1 MAGTG
6 KAHLRSAADTLLR
19 AEDLV
24 VEFPVGASGDVV
36 HAVSGISIDL
46 IEGETL
52 GLVGESGCGKSTTG
66 KAMMQVPQP
75 TSGSV
80 VLDQV
85 ELTKL
90 DDETL
95 RRTRPVLQMIFQD
108 PISALNPRRTVRD
121 IIGEPL
127 MIWWEEEG
135 GRPPTS
141 IWFEWFGRF
150 FQRVAAV
157 AVKPLRYVMPLALVA
172 LVLWVVSEAAE
183 GRRLEDQLG
192 WLQVPAR
199 IIGFPVLAILVVI
212 FGVLFLLG
220 VVWVALAIVVPFGV
234 VSRVLGTVSNLV
246 GLLGA
251 AFALAVTVFMVYRTW
266 NSLVGYPAWILRVL
280 VMAAAV
286 ILAVWFIA
294 ALLKPARAG
303 ASGIAAALVALV
315 GLEVF
320 YIAGLD
326 GIPKLLVLIGTV
338 AVNYALFRVVRRQLK
353 ARRDELRARAEP
365 RVREMLE
372 TVGMNA
378 DQALDRK
385 PYEFSGGQAQRL
397 SIARAL
403 IMNPKVI
410 ICDEPVSALDVSVQA
425 QILNLLEDM
434 KQRYGLTLVFIA
446 HDLAVVKNVSDRVA
460 VMYLGKICEVA
471 KPDTLYAA
479 PTHHYSKLLLSAIP
493 HPDPLIEARV
503 TQIAADLPSPINP
516 PSGCRFRTRCP
527 AAQDRCAQEE
537 PEIRKVDED
546 HYVACHFPDLS
557 NLNGRGAAAVEQPLS
572 GHGATPEVVR

>member
-24 VEFPVGASGDVV
+24 VEFPVGAGGAVV

-141 IWFEWFGRF
+141 IWFERFGRF

-212 FGVLFLLG
+212 FGALFLLG
-220 VVWVALAIVVPFGV
+220 AAWVALAIVVPFGV
-234 VSRVLGTVSNLV
+234 VSRVLGTVSNAV

-266 NSLVGYPAWILRVL
+266 NSLDGYPAWILRVL
-280 VMAAAV
+280 VLAAAAT
-286 ILAVWFIA
+286 LAVWFIA

-338 AVNYALFRVVRRQLK
+338 AVNYALYRVVRRQLK

-403 IMNPKVI
+403 IMNPKII

-471 KPDTLYAA
+471 KPDSLYAA

-527 AAQDRCAQEE
+527 AAQDRCGEEE
-537 PEIRKVDED
+537 PEIRKVEED

-557 NLNGRGAAAVEQPLS
+557 NLNGQGAAAEQPLS
-572 GHGATPEVVR
+572 GQGATPEVVR

>member
-1 MAGTG
+1 MAGSG
-6 KAHLRSAADTLLR
+6 KAHLRDSGDTLLR

-24 VEFPVGASGDVV
+24 VEFPVGTSGDVV

-46 IEGETL
+46 IQGETL

-66 KAMMQVPQP
+66 KAIMQVPQP

-85 ELTKL
+85 ELTGL

-127 MIWWEEEG
+127 MIWWEEDA

-141 IWFEWFGRF
+141 IWFEKFGKF
-150 FQRVAAV
+150 FQRVAGLAI
-157 AVKPLRYVMPLALVA
+157 KPLRYVLPVALLA
-172 LVLWVVSEAAE
+172 LVLWIVSEAAE
-183 GRRLEDQLG
+183 GRRFEDQLG
-192 WLQVPAR
+192 WLQVPAQ
-199 IIGFPVLAILVVI
+199 IIGFPVLAVLVAVGGALFIL
-212 FGVLFLLG
+212 GL
-220 VVWVALAIVVPFGV
+220 VWCALAIIVPFGV
-234 VSRVLGTVSNLV
+234 VSRVMGTVSNAV
-246 GLLGA
+246 GLAGA
-251 AFALAVTVFMVYRTW
+251 GFAVAVSVFMVYRTW
-266 NSLVGYPAWILRVL
+266 DSFAGFPAWVLRA
-280 VMAAAV
+280 VMMAIAVGLAAWF
-286 ILAVWFIA
+286 LAAMV
-294 ALLKPARAG
+294 KPARAG
-303 ASGIAAALVALV
+303 ASGIAAALVAVV
-315 GLEVF
+315 GLQIF
-320 YIAGLD
+320 FITGLD
-326 GIPKLLVLIGTV
+326 GIPKLAVLVATV
-338 AVNYALFRVVRRQLK
+338 AINYGLYRVVRRQLQI
-353 ARRDELRARAEP
+353 RRNELRERAEP
-365 RVREMLE
+365 KVREMLE
-372 TVGMNA
+372 TVGMNP

-385 PYEFSGGQAQRL
+385 PFEFSGGQAQRL

-403 IMNPKVI
+403 IMDPKVI

-471 KPDTLYAA
+471 KPDSLYAA

-527 AAQDRCAQEE
+527 AAREKCAQEE
-537 PEIRKVDED
+537 PEIRKVDDD

-557 NLNGRGAAAVEQPLS
+557 NLDGQ
-572 GHGATPEVVR
+572 GATVGGEANGQGATE

>member
-6 KAHLRSAADTLLR
+6 KAHLRDVGDTLLR

-24 VEFPVGASGDVV
+24 VEFPTGNAGEVV
-36 HAVSGISIDL
+36 HAVSGISLDL
-46 IEGETL
+46 IAGETL

-80 VLDQV
+80 TLDQV
-85 ELTKL
+85 ELTSL

-127 MIWWEEEG
+127 MIWWEEEE

-141 IWFEWFGRF
+141 IWFEWFGKF
-150 FQRVAAV
+150 FQRVAAQLT
-157 AVKPLRYVMPLALVA
+157 KPLRYVMPVAFVA

-183 GRRLEDQLG
+183 ERRFESQLG
-192 WLQVPAR
+192 WLETPAQ
-199 IIGFPVLAILVVI
+199 IIGFPVLAILAFV
-212 FGVLFLLG
+212 GGSLFFLG
-220 VVWVALAIVVPFGV
+220 LIWAALAIVVPFGV
-234 VSRVLGTVSNLV
+234 VSRVLGHVSKPV
-246 GLLGA
+246 GLAGA
-251 AFALAVTVFMVYRTW
+251 GFALAVAAFMVYRTW
-266 NSLVGYPAWILRVL
+266 DSFVGFPAWILR
-280 VMAAAV
+280 AV
-286 ILAVWFIA
+286 VVITATLLAVWFLA
-294 ALLKPARAG
+294 SLLKPARAG
-303 ASGIAAALVALV
+303 ASGIAAALVALAC
-315 GLEVF
+315 LQVF
-320 YIAGLD
+320 YISGLD
-326 GIPKLLVLIGTV
+326 GIPKLGVLVAAGV
-338 AVNYALFRVVRRQLK
+338 VNYVLFRVVRRQLK
-353 ARRDELRARAEP
+353 VRRDELRGRAEP

-372 TVGMNA
+372 TVGMNPEN
-378 DQALDRK
+378 ALDRK
-385 PYEFSGGQAQRL
+385 PFEFSGGQAQRL

-434 KQRYGLTLVFIA
+434 KERYGLTLVFIA

-471 KPDTLYAA
+471 KPDSLYAA
-479 PTHHYSKLLLSAIP
+479 PAHHYSKLLLSAIP

-503 TQIAADLPSPINP
+503 TQIAADLPSPIDP

-527 AAQDRCAQEE
+527 AAQDLCTSEE
-537 PEIRKVDED
+537 PVIRQIAED
-546 HYVACHFPDLS
+546 HFVACHFPDLVH
-557 NLNGRGAAAVEQPLS
+557 LNGS
-572 GHGATPEVVR
+572 ATAGQEG

>member
-6 KAHLRSAADTLLR
+6 KAHLRAADTLLR
-19 AEDLV
+19 AEDLT
-24 VEFPVGASGDVV
+24 VEFPVGTSGDVV

-46 IEGETL
+46 VAGETL

-66 KAMMQVPQP
+66 KAIMQVPRP
-75 TSGSV
+75 TAGSV

-85 ELTKL
+85 ELTEL

-95 RRTRPVLQMIFQD
+95 RRTRPVMQMIFQD

-127 MIWWEEEG
+127 MIWWEEEE

-141 IWFEWFGRF
+141 VWFEWFGKL
-150 FQRVAAV
+150 FQRVAGRLV
-157 AVKPLRYVMPLALVA
+157 QPLRYLIPVAFVA

-183 GRRLEDQLG
+183 GRRLESELG
-192 WLQVPAR
+192 WLETPAQ
-199 IIGFPVLAILVVI
+199 IIGFPVLALLVAIV
-212 FGVLFLLG
+212 GVLAALG
-220 VVWVALAIVVPFGV
+220 VVWAALAVVVPFGV
-234 VSRVLGTVSNLV
+234 VSKVLGRVSPAV
-246 GLLGA
+246 GLMGA
-251 AFALAVTVFMVYRTW
+251 AFAAAVAVFMVWRTW
-266 NSLVGYPAWILRVL
+266 NSFAGWPAWVLRAVL
-280 VMAAAV
+280 LAVAAV
-286 ILAVWFIA
+286 VLAWLA
-294 ALLKPARAG
+294 ASLVRPERAG

-315 GLEVF
+315 GLQIF
-320 YIAGLD
+320 YVSGLD
-326 GIPKLLVLIGTV
+326 GIPKLLALLAAV
-338 AVNYALFRVVRRQLK
+338 AIDVALFRLVRRQLD
-353 ARRDELRARAEP
+353 RRREELRERAEP

-372 TVGMNA
+372 TVGINP

-385 PYEFSGGQAQRL
+385 PFEFSGGQAQRL

-403 IMNPKVI
+403 IMDPKVI

-425 QILNLLEDM
+425 QILNLLEEM

-471 KPDTLYAA
+471 NPDSLYAA

-503 TQIAADLPSPINP
+503 TQVAADLPSPIAP

-527 AAQDRCAQEE
+527 AAQERCAVDE
-537 PEIRKVDED
+537 PEIREVATD

-557 NLNGRGAAAVEQPLS
+557 NLNGQGVP
-572 GHGATPEVVR
+572 T

>member
-1 MAGTG
+1 MAGSG
-6 KAHLRSAADTLLR
+6 KAHLRPSDDTLLR
-19 AEDLV
+19 AEDLT
-24 VEFPVGASGDVV
+24 VEFPVGTTGQVV

-46 IEGETL
+46 VEGETL

-66 KAMMQVPQP
+66 KAMMQVPRP

-80 VLDQV
+80 SLDGT
-85 ELTKL
+85 ELTEL

-127 MIWWEEEG
+127 MIWWEEEE

-150 FQRVAAV
+150 FQRVAGFLTR
-157 AVKPLRYVMPLALVA
+157 PLRYLMPLAAVA

-183 GRRLEDQLG
+183 ERRFESQLA
-192 WLQVPAR
+192 WLDIPAR
-199 IIGFPVLAILVVI
+199 IVGFPVLAVLLVI
-212 FGVLFLLG
+212 AAALLLMG
-220 VVWVALAIVVPFGV
+220 LLWVALAIVVPFGV
-234 VSRVLGTVSNLV
+234 MSRVLGRVPTLV
-246 GLLGA
+246 GLAGA
-251 AFALAVTVFMVYRTW
+251 AVALAIAVFMVWRTW
-266 NSLVGYPAWILRVL
+266 NSLGGYPALVVRVL
-280 VMAAAV
+280 LIAV
-286 ILAVWFIA
+286 AVAVGLWFLAS
-294 ALLKPARAG
+294 LQKPERAG
-303 ASGIAAALVALV
+303 ASGIAGALV
-315 GLEVF
+315 GVAALELF
-320 YIAGLD
+320 YISGLD
-326 GIPKLLVLIGTV
+326 GVPKLLVLLAAV
-338 AVNYALFRVVRRQLK
+338 AVNLALYRVVSRQLQ
-353 ARRDELRARAEP
+353 ARQDELRARAEP

-372 TVGMNA
+372 VVGINP
-378 DQALDRK
+378 DNALDRK

-403 IMNPKVI
+403 IMDPKVI

-434 KQRYGLTLVFIA
+434 KARYGLTLVFIA

-479 PTHHYSKLLLSAIP
+479 PAHPYSELLLSAIP
-493 HPDPLIEARV
+493 HPDPLVEARV
-503 TQIAADLPSPINP
+503 SQVAADLPSPIDP

-527 AAQDRCAQEE
+527 KAAARCAEEE
-537 PEIRKVDED
+537 PEIQRIDDD
-546 HYVACHFPDLS
+546 HFVACHFPPLEPI
-557 NLNGRGAAAVEQPLS
+557 ATAV
-572 GHGATPEVVR
+572 GVGGEVRA